1 MSDADISV
9 ITVVLNDVS
18 GLRKTIDSV
27 LSQKYTNIQ
36 HIIVDGGS
44 TDGSQ
49 TLASENSSVHVVSMK
64 DGGIYQGMQ
73 RGAELAS
80 APFIMFVNSSDQLEG
95 SDNLHKSIQ
104 QMRQSK
110 SLWGFGP
117 ILEDTIRS
125 SLRLSSSSGEITLNN
140 IASRKTFIPFP
151 VVIMNRVEFFRVGG
165 FKFDYKIAGDFDLI
179 VRLTQNSLPIRWD
192 YPLVKFSAGGI
203 SYTKPVTAWK
213 EEHTIR
219 VINLNLNV
227 FGQILSYLKFIKR
240 ILRWLA
246 GKFLDMLQSTGIFG
260 QIHWRD
266 RS

>member
-49 TLASENSSVHVVSMK
+49 TLANENSTVHVVSMK

-95 SDNLHKSIQ
+95 SDNLRKSIQ

-117 ILEDTIRS
+117 ILEDTMRS

-140 IASRKTFIPFP
+140 IVSRKTFIPFP
-151 VVIMNRVEFFRVGG
+151 VVIMDRAEFFRVGG

-179 VRLTQNSLPIRWD
+179 VRLTQSSLPIRWD

-219 VINLNLNV
+219 VLNLNLNV
-227 FGQILSYLKFIKR
+227 FEQILSYLKFIKR

-246 GKFLDMLQSTGIFG
+246 GKFLDVLQSMGIFG